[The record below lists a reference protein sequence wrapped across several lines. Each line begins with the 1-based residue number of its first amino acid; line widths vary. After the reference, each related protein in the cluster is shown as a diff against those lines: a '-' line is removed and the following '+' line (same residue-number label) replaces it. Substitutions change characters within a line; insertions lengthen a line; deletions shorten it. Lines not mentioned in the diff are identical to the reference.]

1 MADSKRHLVILPA
14 ANQSFYWRYGSTP
27 ELAAW
32 AASVG
37 ENAPALLLNAFGQVR
52 KIDTI
57 QRVRKDKTDKGI
69 FEDCFIC
76 QIKRARAFKFEA
88 ASFWVWLDT
97 EPAYNIS
104 QYQKTDFRNDV

>member
-32 AASVG
+32 AASIG

-52 KIDTI
+52 RIDSI

-76 QIKRARAFKFEA
+76 QVKRARAFKFEA
-88 ASFWVWLDT
+88 ASLWVWLDT
-97 EPAYNIS
+97 EAPFSIS
-104 QYQKTDFRNDV
+104 QYQEIQFKDDL